1 MTEQTDI
8 AGYILAGGKGTR
20 MGGRGKLYL
29 RYEGKYLS
37 FIMLERLDMLEKNYI
52 SVADIPEIQIGNAE
66 WITDIHKD
74 KGPLGG
80 VLSGLLLCP
89 QKALFVVPCD
99 LFGVSRNLVEWMIQA
114 YRRSGRPVFLQQRGI
129 TTPFPG
135 IYTKEM
141 IPVIERQRM
150 SKNYRMRSLFVTEE
164 AKEYIYLDGT
174 EELSMLVNIN
184 TEEDYQ
190 KLLRRKDGLENG
202 NSKRSTDKDS
212 KEIV

>member
-1 MTEQTDI
+1 MTGKSDI
-8 AGYILAGGKGTR
+8 AGYILAGGKGRR
-20 MGGRGKLYL
+20 MGGKEKLYL
-29 RYEGKYLS
+29 QYEGKYLALRT
-37 FIMLERLDMLEKNYI
+37 MEALDMLENHYI
-52 SVADIPEIQIGNAE
+52 SVADIPKIRIRNAQ
-66 WITDIHKD
+66 WITDLYKD
-74 KGPLGG
+74 EGPLGG
-80 VLSGLLLCP
+80 ILSGLLQCP
-89 QKALFVVPCD
+89 EKALFVVPCD
-99 LFGVSRNLVEWMIQA
+99 MFGLERNLAERMIQA
-114 YRRSGRPVFLQQRGI
+114 YIRKGKPVFLKGREEMS
-129 TTPFPG
+129 PFPG